1 MSIVSVLIGKPL
13 YYMALI
19 LFNTYFASK
28 VVSVFVASEGNYF
41 GDLFKCNDF
50 LLKCQETEIIMG
62 KFNRMTNELNRNCSK
77 EIGSKWSNI
86 TRCEFEATK
95 CLCKNP
101 CK

>member
-1 MSIVSVLIGKPL
+1 MSIVSVLI
-13 YYMALI
+13 
-19 LFNTYFASK
+19 

-62 KFNRMTNELNRNCSK
+62 KFNRMTNELNRNCSQ

-95 CLCKNP
+95 CLLNQINAMDANCDNIADIIHL
-101 CK
+101 